1 MERRGGHEVLL
12 LVKELLTTDSCQMVL
27 SRVYTWDRIKY
38 TNINAQSYSYLLLFA
53 KLSKIHIRENIT
65 LLAYDDIKTGCAYIK
80 INFKS
85 RKDYKVRPGTLT
97 LIASRIS
104 RVQFKIQT

>member
-1 MERRGGHEVLL
+1 MHKVIATCFFLQ
-12 LVKELLTTDSCQMVL
+12 SCQ
-27 SRVYTWDRIKY
+27 
-38 TNINAQSYSYLLLFA
+38 
-53 KLSKIHIRENIT
+53 KIHIRENIT

-80 INFKS
+80 INFTS